1 MILNIIA
8 CKVVNCHQKGICF
21 VMEIREASHT
31 PINPLH
37 TTHNLY
43 IPRSSIL
50 TKKQSAWAL
59 LSTKS
64 GTFSSKSLLL
74 AKRHE
79 RWKRGDQPYQFRS
92 WELTS
97 VCKWHIWC
105 KYPFWTPLC
114 GVEVDLLVGENEVLA
129 ECPLGP
135 ISVPSSRRIIGTML
149 AQDNVRGFQ
158 RFYSTR
164 NLIQFLERPRSPQG
178 RKEQ

>member
-1 MILNIIA
+1 MIFNIMA

-21 VMEIREASHT
+21 GMEIREASHT

-37 TTHNLY
+37 TTHKLY

-59 LSTKS
+59 LSTS
-64 GTFSSKSLLL
+64 GS
-74 AKRHE
+74 
-79 RWKRGDQPYQFRS
+79 G
-92 WELTS
+92 
-97 VCKWHIWC
+97 
-105 KYPFWTPLC
+105 
-114 GVEVDLLVGENEVLA
+114 LLVGENEVLA
-129 ECPLGP
+129 ECSLGP